1 MDTVVLYCVINLLIR
16 YSALLSW
23 LTDMSEYENMR
34 TADIIADALLDWNVD
49 TIFGLPGDGINGF
62 MEALRTRQDKI
73 RFILVRHEES
83 AAFMACAYAKY
94 TGKLGACVATSGPG
108 AIHLLNGLYDAKLD
122 NAPVIAITG
131 STYSDLMGSSYQ
143 QDVNLLQLF
152 SDVSVYNNIIT
163 APEQAEM
170 AVDIACRTAFAQRGV
185 SHLTIPIDVQEKKLQ
200 GKYSRH
206 KVPGHTS
213 DTFVAAGDVL
223 PDRRLLEQAADI
235 INAGNKIVILVG
247 QGALN
252 AGQEVISVA
261 ERIEAPVVKAL
272 LGKAVIPDNHPND
285 IGGIGMLGTEPA
297 TDAMS
302 EADTLIMIGT
312 SFPYIE
318 YLPKPGQARGVQ
330 IDIKAEKIGLRYPVE
345 VGLIG
350 DSKKILSALLPLLRD
365 RTTKNSNG
373 GGGSSHQQ
381 YRQNEQQQEQHKFLR
396 SKQQSM
402 KEWTELLDRQIKQA
416 DKKKPIKPQAIA
428 SAVSEELQDNAV
440 ISVDSGTNTIWAA
453 RFLNIRRGMKFSVSG
468 TLASM
473 ACGLP
478 YAIAAQL
485 AYPDRQCVAFV
496 GDGGFAMLMSE
507 FATAVQYN
515 LPIKVVILKNNT
527 LGMIRWEQMAFL
539 GNPEFGVE
547 FSPIDFAKIAEACGG
562 IGYTIK
568 EYDDIKPIMKK
579 AMSENTTRKP
589 TIVEAYVDPFE
600 PPMPPKIEP
609 EFVQNM
615 AESFAKGQP
624 YARRIGLTLY
634 RNRMMNSK
642 IKTLQNKLG
651 EKINNL
657 SSDDRE

>member
-1 MDTVVLYCVINLLIR
+1 
-16 YSALLSW
+16 
-23 LTDMSEYENMR
+23 
-34 TADIIADALLDWNVD
+34 
-49 TIFGLPGDGINGF
+49 
-62 MEALRTRQDKI
+62 
-73 RFILVRHEES
+73 
-83 AAFMACAYAKY
+83 MACAYAKY

-373 GGGSSHQQ
+373 GSSSSHQQ

>member
-1 MDTVVLYCVINLLIR
+1 
-16 YSALLSW
+16 
-23 LTDMSEYENMR
+23 MSEYDNMR
-34 TADIIADALLDWNVD
+34 TADIIAEALLDWNIDV
-49 TIFGLPGDGINGF
+49 IFGLPGDGINGF

-122 NAPVIAITG
+122 NTPVIAITG

-143 QDVNLLQLF
+143 QDVNLMQLF

-170 AVDIACRTAFAQRGV
+170 ATDIACRTAFAQRGV

-200 GKYSRH
+200 GKYSKH

-213 DTFVAAGDVL
+213 DTFVAAGGAL
-223 PDRRLLEQAADI
+223 PDRYLLERAADI
-235 INAGNKIVILVG
+235 INLGNRIVILVG

-252 AGQEVISVA
+252 ASQEVVSVA
-261 ERIEAPVVKAL
+261 EKIGAPVVKAL
-272 LGKAVIPDNHPND
+272 LGKAVIPDNHPNN
-285 IGGIGMLGTEPA
+285 IGGIGMLGTEPS

-302 EADTLIMIGT
+302 EADTLLMVGT

-318 YLPKPGQARGVQ
+318 YLPKPGQARGIQ

-345 VGLIG
+345 VGLVG
-350 DSKKILSALLPLLRD
+350 DSKKVLSALLPLLLNGRTNDSND
-365 RTTKNSNG
+365 R
-373 GGGSSHQQ
+373 SHQQ
-381 YRQNEQQQEQHKFLR
+381 HREEFLR
-396 SKQQSM
+396 SKQLSM
-402 KEWTELLDRQIKQA
+402 KRWIDLLDKQS
-416 DKKKPIKPQAIA
+416 KQTNEKKPIKPQAIA
-428 SAVSEELQDNAV
+428 RAVSEQLEDNAI

-453 RFLNIRRGMKFSVSG
+453 RFLNIRKGMKFSVSG

-478 YAIAAQL
+478 YAIAAQI
-485 AYPDRQCVAFV
+485 AYPERQCVAFV
-496 GDGGFAMLMSE
+496 GDGGFAMLMGE

-515 LPIKVVILKNNT
+515 LPIKVIILKNNT

-539 GNPEFGVE
+539 GYPEFGVE
-547 FSPIDFAKIAEACGG
+547 FTPINFANIAEACGG

-568 EYDDIKPIMKK
+568 ESDDIKSIMKK
-579 AMSENTTRKP
+579 AMSDKTSTKP
-589 TIVEAYVDPFE
+589 TVVEAYIDPFE

-609 EFVQNM
+609 EFMRNM

-624 YARRIGLTLY
+624 YAKRIGLTLY
-634 RNRMMNSK
+634 RSQMDSTIRTIQDK
-642 IKTLQNKLG
+642 LQ
-651 EKINNL
+651 EKISNL
-657 SSDDRE
+657 ISDDMKE